1 MCLGSVY
8 FEKRLRHQVHVV
20 ILPKLPCIPFI
31 IINKGLGIG
40 FPVSLVHCF
49 YIVRV
54 LLSLIIRVSH
64 YCSLLPRIIASC
76 CLWTDW
82 LTKCATLRA
91 ITTTYLRVKY
101 CLCDS
106 WGVQYQGR
114 SFKRSHFDIFLFFI
128 LKLLVIIR
136 FDKIY
141 INCYALPLMFN
152 TNS

>member
-54 LLSLIIRVSH
+54 LLSLIICVSH
-64 YCSLLPRIIASC
+64 YCSLLPRIVAC
-76 CLWTDW
+76 AACATGW
-82 LTKCATLRA
+82 LTKRATLSA
-91 ITTTYLRVKY
+91 ITAA
-101 CLCDS
+101 
-106 WGVQYQGR
+106 
-114 SFKRSHFDIFLFFI
+114 LFVCQV
-128 LKLLVIIR
+128 LS
-136 FDKIY
+136 
-141 INCYALPLMFN
+141 M
-152 TNS
+152 